1 MSIECLFSTI
11 EHISVACMCAAEV
24 TGVGCHSRR
33 IKEKEQ
39 LEAEEKARREAENA
53 EEVTTEEWTV
63 ASFFGF

>member
-1 MSIECLFSTI
+1 MPVFHGDRTYQYCLSI
-11 EHISVACMCAAEV
+11 CAAEV
-24 TGVGCHSRR
+24 TGIGCHSRR